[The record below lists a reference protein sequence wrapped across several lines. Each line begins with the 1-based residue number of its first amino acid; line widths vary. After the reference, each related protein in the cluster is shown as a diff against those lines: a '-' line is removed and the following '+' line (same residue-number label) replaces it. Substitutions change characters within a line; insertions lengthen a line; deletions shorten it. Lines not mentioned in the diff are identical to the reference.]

1 MGQSSALL
9 GSKLEI
15 DEFGYS
21 TISGVPLHPLSS
33 TRPAHTT
40 VHFPDDSSDEL
51 DRMEEDEDTL
61 RRANSDVMQ
70 MQRQMMDGQLAHAP
84 NRSYRH

>member
-1 MGQSSALL
+1 MGQSSVPYC
-9 GSKLEI
+9 SKLEI
-15 DEFGYS
+15 DGFGCR

-40 VHFPDDSSDEL
+40 VHFPDDSDDEL

-61 RRANSDVMQ
+61 RRANSEVMQ
-70 MQRQMMDGQLAHAP
+70 MQRQMMDGQLSIVL
-84 NRSYRH
+84 RR